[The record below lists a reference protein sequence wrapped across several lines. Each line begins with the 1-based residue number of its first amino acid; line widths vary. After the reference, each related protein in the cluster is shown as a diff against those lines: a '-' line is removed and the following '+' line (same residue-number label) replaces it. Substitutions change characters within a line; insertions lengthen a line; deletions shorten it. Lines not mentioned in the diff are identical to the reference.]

1 MTLILTLLYFTVGVA
16 LQTFVMV
23 SEHYEDWHEWDRDE
37 KISSVI
43 FGVMHVLA
51 WPVFLL
57 VGFLIGWLEYIR
69 YQDRS

>member
-37 KISSVI
+37 KISSAI
-43 FGVMHVLA
+43 FGAMHVLA

-57 VGFLIGWLEYIR
+57 VGFLIGWLEYFR